1 MEKFAYVNS
10 DERIFSLLCH
20 LIALVP
26 YLGVLGPLII
36 WFLRRDE
43 YAEVN
48 RQGKDSIN
56 FQLSI
61 WIYSLVAGLLVFMGI
76 GALIITLIGILNLIV
91 VIVASIK
98 SYNGERFEY
107 PLSIRFIQ

>member
-26 YLGVLGPLII
+26 YLGIIGPLLI
-36 WFLRRDE
+36 WLLRKDV

-48 RQGKDSIN
+48 RQGRDSIN

-61 WIYSLVAGLLVFMGI
+61 WIYSLAAGLLVFMGI

-91 VIVASIK
+91 VVVASIK

-107 PLSIRFIQ
+107 PLSLKILQ